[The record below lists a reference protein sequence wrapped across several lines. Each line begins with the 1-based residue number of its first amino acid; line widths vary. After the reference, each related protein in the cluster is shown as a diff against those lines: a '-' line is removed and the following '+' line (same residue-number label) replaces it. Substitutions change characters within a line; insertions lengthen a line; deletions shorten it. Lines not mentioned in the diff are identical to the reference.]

1 MYSLDINDVWKSYK
15 LWGKE
20 KVQVLRGLNLQVKQG
35 DMVAVM
41 GPSGSGK
48 TTLLNL
54 ISGVDRSDKGSICIE
69 GRYLSEMN
77 KSEMALFRRRR
88 LGLVFQD
95 FNLIECLSV
104 KENVLLPMILEKKYV
119 DEQEEQAGKI
129 LKFLG
134 IEDIQNKNI
143 MEISGGQKQRVAISR
158 ALINNPAVIL
168 ADEPTGN
175 LDSKSAREVM
185 KYFLHINHEFGTSIL
200 MVTHDVFAASYCNRA
215 VFLKDGEFTA
225 EIERTGSRNEFLD
238 AITEM
243 LSLNRGDQDEIL

>member
-77 KSEMALFRRRR
+77 KSEMALFRRRG

-104 KENVLLPMILEKKYV
+104 KENCPLAHDTGKECMWMNRKITGGEKP
-119 DEQEEQAGKI
+119 
-129 LKFLG
+129 
-134 IEDIQNKNI
+134 
-143 MEISGGQKQRVAISR
+143 EISR
-158 ALINNPAVIL
+158 
-168 ADEPTGN
+168 
-175 LDSKSAREVM
+175 
-185 KYFLHINHEFGTSIL
+185 Y
-200 MVTHDVFAASYCNRA
+200 
-215 VFLKDGEFTA
+215 
-225 EIERTGSRNEFLD
+225 
-238 AITEM
+238 
-243 LSLNRGDQDEIL
+243 